1 MTAKAGEM
9 MSTEMGCVDEEEV
22 AGRGKQV
29 LRGGASIEREG
40 RERRSTRTS
49 LRRMVGGA
57 PSTSSSRC
65 KPAKE
70 KLRLGTGPLWSKEG
84 TE

>member
-1 MTAKAGEM
+1 VTVKAGEM
-9 MSTEMGCVDEEEV
+9 MSTEMGGVDEEEV
-22 AGRGKQV
+22 AGRGRRA
-29 LRGGASIEREG
+29 LRGGASIERAG
-40 RERRSTRTS
+40 RERRSTRTP

-57 PSTSSSRC
+57 PSPSSPRC

-70 KLRLGTGPLWSKEG
+70 KLRLGTGPLWTKEG